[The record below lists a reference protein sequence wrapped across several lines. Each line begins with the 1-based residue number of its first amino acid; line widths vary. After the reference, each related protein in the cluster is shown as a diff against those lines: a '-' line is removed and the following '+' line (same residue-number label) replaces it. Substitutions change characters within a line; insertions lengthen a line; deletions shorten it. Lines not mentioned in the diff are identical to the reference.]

1 MHSQH
6 LVKNRILR
14 QLSADELKSVEP
26 WLTLVQLQLNVVL
39 HEQGGPI
46 EHIYFP
52 LSGMASLLAV
62 MQSGEAIETG
72 IVGADGLLG
81 GDAMGRAQ
89 WPATYHHLAVG
100 AVCRDNRFRLDA
112 VPTDGIAQHCKGR
125 TCRRGR
131 LPGIDLLERDDIG
144 LMARDR
150 LHYAG
155 QIEVTVGTDATVN
168 VPCHHA
174 NGSASAFQVLRLL
187 QRSSRACAPIETV
200 SQASTAKVKSNML
213 VSVGSLTMLQ
223 SWWPS
228 ADIKIR
234 PGAMPMI
241 VPNR

>member
-1 MHSQH
+1 MR
-6 LVKNRILR
+6 LAN
-14 QLSADELKSVEP
+14 SVSRP
-26 WLTLVQLQLNVVL
+26 
-39 HEQGGPI
+39 
-46 EHIYFP
+46 
-52 LSGMASLLAV
+52 
-62 MQSGEAIETG
+62 
-72 IVGADGLLG
+72 LLG
-81 GDAMGRAQ
+81 GAHGVGTRDREEPTRLLASLDEGHAEMGRDQPEYTCGRCNLDLNGAAWLALGMGDVVDLGRAQ
-89 WPATYHHLAVG
+89 WPAAYHHLAVG
-100 AVCRDNRFRLDA
+100 AVCRDNRFRFDA